1 MHIPRMSRQEI
12 QSDLDSSLKR
22 LDVDYVDLYWIHRDD
37 PGTPAEEILL
47 TLEELRQQGKFRYA
61 GFSNWIQSRAEE
73 ARVAAERLGIPGFFA
88 SQNQW
93 SLARADSAKGDPTW
107 AYIDPSFVEWHAA
120 HGMAAFAY
128 TAQAGGYFR
137 RLERDSLDQAPAPVR
152 DLFHHEENAR
162 RFERIQKLAGET
174 GYTITQIVLG
184 YLIYHRFP
192 VFPIVGPKNLGD
204 LDDALSAADIDLTS
218 EQLQFLVP
226 QAQ

>member
-47 TLEELRQQGKFRYA
+47 TLEELRQQGKFRCA

-107 AYIDPSFVEWHAA
+107 AYIDHHSLSGTRRMEWPLLHTPLSRWIFPAA
-120 HGMAAFAY
+120 RKRFSRSG
-128 TAQAGGYFR
+128 AGSG
-137 RLERDSLDQAPAPVR
+137 A
-152 DLFHHEENAR
+152 
-162 RFERIQKLAGET
+162 
-174 GYTITQIVLG
+174 
-184 YLIYHRFP
+184 
-192 VFPIVGPKNLGD
+192 
-204 LDDALSAADIDLTS
+204 
-218 EQLQFLVP
+218 
-226 QAQ
+226 